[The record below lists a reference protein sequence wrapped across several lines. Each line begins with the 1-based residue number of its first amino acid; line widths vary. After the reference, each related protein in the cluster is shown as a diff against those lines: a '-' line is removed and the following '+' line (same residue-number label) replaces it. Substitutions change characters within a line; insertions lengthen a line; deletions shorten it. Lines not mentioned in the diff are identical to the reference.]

1 MGRFTPDA
9 PNKATATEGRTTPTA
24 HIVPELAVSEWFN
37 TEVPL
42 TLAGLRNR
50 PIFLHSFQLLCPGC
64 VSDALPQVKRIEKLF
79 AHTELQVIGLHTVFE
94 HHAAMSPV
102 TLRAFLHEY
111 GITSPVGVDIAD
123 GTSDIPV
130 TMRRF
135 GLRGT
140 PSSVLIGRGG
150 TLLHHAFGVEE
161 DMIVGARIAMA
172 LATPIPAHKDR
183 PEAGCADGRCDIP
196 PTSRETD
203 NRP

>member
-1 MGRFTPDA
+1 
-9 PNKATATEGRTTPTA
+9 
-24 HIVPELAVSEWFN
+24 
-37 TEVPL
+37 
-42 TLAGLRNR
+42 
-50 PIFLHSFQLLCPGC
+50 
-64 VSDALPQVKRIEKLF
+64 
-79 AHTELQVIGLHTVFE
+79 
-94 HHAAMSPV
+94 MSPV

-111 GITSPVGVDIAD
+111 GITSPVGVDMAD

-172 LATPIPAHKDR
+172 LATPIPVHNDR
-183 PEAGCADGRCDIP
+183 SEAGCADGRCDIP
-196 PTSRETD
+196 ATTREMD